1 MKKKC
6 IILTYPDLT
15 PTTTKTTTSG
25 SDSDSASASASTR
38 TCANTHD
45 CARTL
50 QRTLTHHLTLTFIFA
65 LIFALPGS
73 AQKDPE
79 ALRVLTEFSKKAK
92 SAPSVKMDFTVDA
105 NDTREGDMT
114 TITGTAVIAGD
125 SYRIAM
131 EDNVIFADGKAVWN
145 YLPDVNE
152 VTITEPDPDESSFM
166 SKPSL
171 LFSMY
176 EKGYKVRLLEQNA
189 REWVIDLYPE
199 DLNINL
205 VRIRISIGKTLY
217 DLRSAEYR
225 TKDGMEVTL
234 KANKYDLTFR
244 PPAGYFTFNASD
256 HKGVEV
262 IDMR

>member
-1 MKKKC
+1 MKKEYFIQTQPLITITC
-6 IILTYPDLT
+6 TILISILL
-15 PTTTKTTTSG
+15 SG
-25 SDSDSASASASTR
+25 P
-38 TCANTHD
+38 
-45 CARTL
+45 L
-50 QRTLTHHLTLTFIFA
+50 
-65 LIFALPGS
+65 S

-92 SAPSVKMDFTVDA
+92 SAPSVKMDFTIDA
-105 NDTREGDMT
+105 NDTREGDIT
-114 TITGTAVIAGD
+114 TITGTAVVAGD
-125 SYRIAM
+125 SYRVTM

-199 DLNINL
+199 NLNINL
-205 VRIRISIGKTLY
+205 VRIRVSIGKSLY

-234 KANKYDLTFR
+234 TANKYDLTFR
-244 PPAGYFTFNASD
+244 PPAGYFTFNTSD
-256 HKGVEV
+256 YKGVEV